1 MSFVT
6 ERLDAAIEQDVEPRN
21 RDTWSIETMDQAAWA
36 SRKLRDAHAEIDEI
50 DAWQTREIDR
60 IKNAATAER
69 NRIQQ
74 SAGFFENA
82 LAVYLNGLIKDGRKT
97 KSLDLPG
104 GKISIRARADKLEI
118 DDEKAAVAWLKA
130 NCTVEDVER
139 FVRVKEEIAKSAL
152 RDFLKRDGSRTL
164 LVNLDPKHPV
174 EDEISWARLEPQS
187 DSVIFKPATDEDG
200 GEESAA

>member
-74 SAGFFENA
+74 SASFFENA
-82 LAVYLNGLIKDGRKT
+82 LAVYLNHLINEGRKT

-104 GKISIRARADKLEI
+104 GRMSIRARADKLEI
-118 DDEKAAVAWLKA
+118 DDEPKAVEWLKEHNHYDA
-130 NCTVEDVER
+130 
-139 FVRVKEEIAKSAL
+139 VRVKESIDKRAL
-152 RDFLKRDGSRTL
+152 LELIQRDGSSVVSPDTG
-164 LVNLDPKHPV
+164 
-174 EDEISWARLEPQS
+174 EIVGWARLEPQAA
-187 DSVIFKPATDEDG
+187 SVNFKPASDNPDEEDS
-200 GEESAA
+200 EP

>member
-74 SAGFFENA
+74 SASFFENA
-82 LAVYLNGLIKDGRKT
+82 LAVYLNHLISEGRKT

-104 GKISIRARADKLEI
+104 GKISIRSRADKLEI
-118 DDEKAAVAWLKA
+118 DDEAKAIAWLKEHELGA
-130 NCTVEDVER
+130 AIK
-139 FVRVKEEIAKSAL
+139 VRESI
-152 RDFLKRDGSRTL
+152 DKRGLLDAITKDGSTL
-164 LVNLDPKHPV
+164 IISDTG
-174 EDEISWARLEPQS
+174 EIIPWARLEPQAA
-187 DSVIFKPATDEDG
+187 SVNFKPATEEEEGG
-200 GEESAA
+200 GEDDGDG

>member
-1 MSFVT
+1 MSFLT
-6 ERLDAAIEQDVEPRN
+6 ETLDANLEHAAEPQQ
-21 RDTWSIETMDQAAWA
+21 RDGWTITDMDHAAWA
-36 SRKLRDAHAEIDEI
+36 SRKLARLHTDQAEI
-50 DAWQTREIDR
+50 DAWEAREIDR
-60 IKNAATAER
+60 VRQAADKER
-69 NRIQQ
+69 ARIQ
-74 SAGFFENA
+74 STASFFENA
-82 LAVYLNGLIKDGRKT
+82 LAVYLNGLIRDGRKT